1 LSTKGEIIASSS
13 ASFLIDL
20 SESTDIIYFSSYF
33 FFGKLFFFLDFF

>member
-20 SESTDIIYFSSYF
+20 SESIDIIYFSSYF
-33 FFGKLFFFLDFF
+33 FFEKFFFFLGSF